1 MLDKDIEITMSL
13 RNLSTGETIEM
24 KELYSEAGSW
34 HEVAYQVF
42 RFLRA
47 MGYEL
52 DAADVGVE
60 F

>member
-1 MLDKDIEITMSL
+1 MVDKDIEITM
-13 RNLSTGETIEM
+13 NLYNRSTGETIEM
-24 KELYSEAGSW
+24 KDWYAETDSW